1 MMSSNNDAQPATVPM
16 MMGVELG
23 TDWEDGAGTLGAG
36 TGTVVVLVALPEVGV
51 AVGGAVVVAGAAG
64 GVTVWQ
70 TGSDGESSH
79 VDTD

>member
-1 MMSSNNDAQPATVPM
+1 MMSSKNAQPVTTPM
-16 MMGVELG
+16 MTGVELES
-23 TDWEDGAGTLGAG
+23 DSRKGAGTL
-36 TGTVVVLVALPEVGV
+36 GTVVVLVALPEVGG

>member
-1 MMSSNNDAQPATVPM
+1 
-16 MMGVELG
+16 MG
-23 TDWEDGAGTLGAG
+23 LGAS
-36 TGTVVVLVALPEVGV
+36 GTVVVLVALPEVGG
-51 AVGGAVVVAGAAG
+51 AVGGAVVIAGAAG

>member
-1 MMSSNNDAQPATVPM
+1 MMSIKNDAQPATVPM
-16 MMGVELG
+16 MTDVELES
-23 TDWEDGAGTLGAG
+23 DSREGAGTLGK
-36 TGTVVVLVALPEVGV
+36 VVVLVALPEVGG

-70 TGSDGESSH
+70 TGSDGESSQ

>member
-1 MMSSNNDAQPATVPM
+1 MSSKNEAQPATAPM
-16 MMGVELG
+16 MTGVELKS
-23 TDWEDGAGTLGAG
+23 DSRKGAGTL
-36 TGTVVVLVALPEVGV
+36 GTVVVLVALPEVGG